1 MKIKIKENLRDGE
14 IIKIKS
20 RKSIVI
26 FLSF

>member
-1 MKIKIKENLRDGE
+1 MKIKIKENLRDE
-14 IIKIKS
+14 KNIKIKS